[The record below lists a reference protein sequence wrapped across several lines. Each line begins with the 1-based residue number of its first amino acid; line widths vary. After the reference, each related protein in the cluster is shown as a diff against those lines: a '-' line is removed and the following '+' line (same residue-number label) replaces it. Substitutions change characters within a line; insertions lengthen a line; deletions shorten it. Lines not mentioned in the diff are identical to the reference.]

1 MLEQEIKQTI
11 YNALSSVVPNLTDS
25 APERP
30 TKTYVLM
37 QFSDAFDMRYKQKL
51 RQQTSYLTFHIFS
64 VYDGEKEVL
73 EIKEKIDNA
82 IDNLYNLGKIS
93 YFEMSGFN
101 ILLEEKP
108 LKKHGVLRYRILSTF
123 NKGD

>member
-73 EIKEKIDNA
+73 EIKEKIDKVM
-82 IDNLYNLGKIS
+82 DNLYNLGKIS

>member
-1 MLEQEIKQTI
+1 MLEQELKQVLFT
-11 YNALSSVVPNLTDS
+11 NLSSLVPNLTDS
-25 APERP
+25 APEKP

-37 QFSDAFDMRYKQKL
+37 QISDAFDLRFKGSL
-51 RQQTSYLTFHIFS
+51 RQNNTYLTFHIFS

-73 EIKEKIDNA
+73 NIKETIDNKM
-82 IDNLYNLGKIS
+82 DELYSLGKVS

-101 ILLEEKP
+101 ILSEERP

-123 NKGD
+123 NK